1 MSDPTKNKPTKTEL
15 IAEYESYPKYPGRF
29 DKKSAK
35 EYEEEGFEQACDYF
49 ERLEAKFQR
58 HKVSMQEIRERFD
71 RLGPT
76 EELKI
81 KMSDFWLR
89 LTSTEGRWRRNHEPP
104 VNPFPKTGR
113 SRKAPQGKILA
124 WDQEWRKIAAFQ
136 AVKKVYEK
144 AGAAAS
150 IGAGEALRTQ
160 MLWMTASGGAV
171 IGNLSGMPSA
181 LLDKVMVHPEKL
193 SVHGLTLE
201 QALRRKWV
209 DAEERVVWMERFEH
223 ASQALV
229 SELKEM
235 VLSKVAADTKPGRPR
250 TPEKDRIF

>member
-1 MSDPTKNKPTKTEL
+1 MDDLAQGNRRSFYIRLRILSLQRRGDKHS
-15 IAEYESYPKYPGRF
+15 IRF
-29 DKKSAK
+29 RLFTSFGNNLDVRPVEVGGA
-35 EYEEEGFEQACDYF
+35 QAIRFSLQLHIFQILDY
-49 ERLEAKFQR
+49 
-58 HKVSMQEIRERFD
+58 
-71 RLGPT
+71 
-76 EELKI
+76 
-81 KMSDFWLR
+81 LR
-89 LTSTEGRWRRNHEPP
+89 I
-104 VNPFPKTGR
+104 
-113 SRKAPQGKILA
+113 KAPQGKILA

-144 AGAAAS
+144 AGASAS

-171 IGNLSGMPSA
+171 VGNLSGMPRA

-235 VLSKVAADTKPGRPR
+235 VLSKVAADTKPDRPR